1 MLSKTLE
8 PHSLEGFQ
16 NVIERNVVGDFN
28 IIRLAV
34 KEMLDNKISD
44 REERGVI
51 INTSRYLC
59 LIHLIRIVYLQLMD
73 LDIKL
78 LILQQWQQY
87 PE

>member
-28 IIRLAV
+28 IVRLAV

-59 LIHLIRIVYLQLMD
+59 STRLIRIVYLQLMD